1 MKKEVQINGNR
12 VYLRS
17 VKISDVTKEYVS
29 WLNSNQINQFL
40 ESRFMKHNLSSTKK
54 YIQKIKNNEN
64 FIFLAIIRK
73 DNEKHI
79 GNIKIGPIDEQHKI
93 GEIGLMIGDKK
104 SWGKGFATDAIKT
117 LTEYAFEDL
126 KLHKV
131 FAGVYQNNMGSI
143 KAFQKVGFFIE
154 GNRKKHYLYKN
165 EYVDLV
171 LLGKINSS

>member
-104 SWGKGFATDAIKT
+104 SWGK
-117 LTEYAFEDL
+117 Y
-126 KLHKV
+126 
-131 FAGVYQNNMGSI
+131 
-143 KAFQKVGFFIE
+143 
-154 GNRKKHYLYKN
+154 
-165 EYVDLV
+165 
-171 LLGKINSS
+171 